1 MTRDEQL
8 LFGERLR
15 ARRNAAGYTQEYV
28 AEQAGITLRYY
39 QMVERGEK
47 NVSLDT
53 LIRLSRVLQASTD
66 YLLFGDSANL
76 LHNPFEE
83 ILHSL
88 SPKQLI
94 NAEKILTLY
103 ADACNQSTND

>member
-39 QMVERGEK
+39 QMLERGEK

-53 LIRLSRVLQASTD
+53 LIRLSRVLQASVD
-66 YLLFGDSANL
+66 YLLFGDSSHS
-76 LHNPFEE
+76 LHNPVAE
-83 ILHSL
+83 ILDSL
-88 SPKQLI
+88 SPEERLD
-94 NAEKILTLY
+94 AEKILAIY
-103 ADACNQSTND
+103 AGRSGTKML